1 MLYMGKNGRV
11 TRAYSTLGDDVTWT
25 ASRSGSSIRLPSS
38 DELVRFVPIIG
49 SRWLAQLVPN
59 AKHIT
64 NTNSSYEIRKE
75 PPQLVIDM
83 IRVVV
88 DALRSVQSVTLAV
101 LDGTSGEGTSR
112 P

>member
-1 MLYMGKNGRV
+1 
-11 TRAYSTLGDDVTWT
+11 
-25 ASRSGSSIRLPSS
+25 
-38 DELVRFVPIIG
+38 
-49 SRWLAQLVPN
+49 VPN